1 MAGLFR
7 KWAAIAGIVMLAGCK
22 LALPGG
28 GGASAPDGPNPVTG
42 GAIEVT
48 ALPDLP
54 GGAMPK
60 AVPAA
65 AVAPPAVPPAAA
77 APSAIAADPAAAAA
91 PPAPPPAAALPEA
104 RKSESQLAC
113 EARRGSWARSEN
125 GSHACV
131 TQTRDSGKTCTRAG
145 QCQGLCLARSGT
157 CAPFTP
163 LLGCNDILD
172 DSGRRMTQCLQ

>member
-7 KWAAIAGIVMLAGCK
+7 KWAAIAGIMMLAACQ
-22 LALPGG
+22 LSLPGG
-28 GGASAPDGPNPVTG
+28 GDDAPAGPHPVTG

-54 GGAMPK
+54 
-60 AVPAA
+60 VA
-65 AVAPPAVPPAAA
+65 AVAKGAPAPPA
-77 APSAIAADPAAAAA
+77 
-91 PPAPPPAAALPEA
+91 PAPPPAAAPPAAAPPAA
-104 RKSESQLAC
+104 RKSEAQLAC